1 MTLPFGKVAL
11 FVISHINTNLK
22 IILTVVCLVSLL
34 NRKVKMLVKTISK
47 RVIVEINYCS
57 LGIVFELKKGF

>member
-1 MTLPFGKVAL
+1 MTLPFGNFAL
-11 FVISHINTNLK
+11 FVISHVNTNLV
-22 IILTVVCLVSLL
+22 IITIVWLISLL